1 MISARVLAVC
11 LAASTIL
18 CELNCLTTAATSGA
32 DAFTILHIGD
42 SHTSADFF
50 TGQVRRTLQAR
61 YGQGGVGYMPAGK
74 PKGFRSALLDITV
87 SKGWTYE
94 SLQSR
99 DANPSDFSF
108 AGYNVVA
115 VEPGRS
121 IKIRPYHELDF
132 DSIEIEAMAQPGAGA
147 IDVKVN
153 GQVQSHRNL
162 RASVEEPVLI
172 KITPPSPP
180 TTLQEISITTEGKGT
195 VSLGSISI
203 YNDRGGL
210 TYDSVGYLG
219 ATINILNKLEPA
231 RFAAALHR
239 INPSIVVLS
248 FGTNEAA
255 SETLDVASYSDKYER
270 VVRAIQAALPKAAVV
285 LIAPPDFNE
294 ISPRSCPRPKRTDS
308 ICRETPEDESATGG
322 SRCIWHT
329 PSTLEQVREAQRKI
343 AERHGFVYWN
353 WGSIMPAECG
363 AHKWF
368 KETPPLMSPDH
379 VHFTTIGYKKSADEF
394 VSVLTPIID
403 RVKAGNDAVP
413 HH

>member
-11 LAASTIL
+11 IAASTIL
-18 CELNCLTTAATSGA
+18 CELNFRATAVASGA
-32 DAFTILHIGD
+32 NAFTILHIGD

-50 TGQVRRTLQAR
+50 TGQVRRTLQAQ

-74 PKGFRSALLDITV
+74 PKGFRSSLLDITV
-87 SKGWTYE
+87 SAGWKYE

-99 DANPSDFSF
+99 DANPSDFGLS
-108 AGYNVVA
+108 GYNVVA
-115 VEPGRS
+115 VEPGRN
-121 IKIRPYHELDF
+121 IKIKPYHELEF
-132 DSIEIEAMAQPGAGA
+132 DSIEIEAIAQPGAGA

-153 GQVQSHRNL
+153 GQAQSHRNL
-162 RASVEEPVLI
+162 RASVAEPVLI
-172 KITPPSPP
+172 KIAPPSLPA
-180 TTLQEISITTEGKGT
+180 TLREVSITTEGKGA

-203 YNDRGGL
+203 YNDRAGL
-210 TYDSVGYLG
+210 TYDSIGYLG
-219 ATINILNKLEPA
+219 ATINILNKLEPD
-231 RFAAALHR
+231 RFATALHR

-255 SETLDVASYSDKYER
+255 SETLDVSSYSDKYER
-270 VVRAIQAALPKAAVV
+270 VVRAIQAALPEAAVV

-308 ICRETPEDESATGG
+308 ICRETPEEESATGG
-322 SRCIWHT
+322 SQCIWHT
-329 PSTLEQVREAQRKI
+329 PPKLEQVREAQRKI

-368 KETPPLMSPDH
+368 KETPPLMSTDH
-379 VHFTTIGYKKSADEF
+379 VHFTAIGYKKSADQF
-394 VSVLTPIID
+394 VSVLTPVID
-403 RVKAGNDAVP
+403 RVRARSDAVS